1 MLQHKSYYFQIYFYF
16 VFRWFYTPTKAR
28 RCTPSGRD
36 FPLPWS
42 IGGAPQWIVGPT
54 LCWWVW
60 RKCYF
65 CSVHSAGVQWY
76 SLLQL
81 DITTVSVH
89 TAYNAI
95 CVLLYTYVYI
105 CIGIFVTLT
114 IYLLI
119 SQYSTFLHA
128 AFSSLSSLLF
138 HQSWLYKK
146 LWSEVEVL
154 LLLRCLCILLSF
166 HRRRKLLSKQE
177 YSSYLLWGLVST
189 CLQLQH
195 SSVYIFPV

>member
-1 MLQHKSYYFQIYFYF
+1 M
-16 VFRWFYTPTKAR
+16 FRWFYTPTKTR
-28 RCTPSGRD
+28 RSTPSGWD

-42 IGGAPQWIVGPT
+42 IGGVPQWIMGPT
-54 LCWWVW
+54 LRWWVW

-65 CSVHSAGVQWY
+65 CSVHSAGVQY
-76 SLLQL
+76 CSLLQL

-95 CVLLYTYVYI
+95 ICVLFYTYTFACLSLSPSIYS
-105 CIGIFVTLT
+105 FVNTLH
-114 IYLLI
+114 
-119 SQYSTFLHA
+119 SCMLH

-154 LLLRCLCILLSF
+154 LLFCWLCILLSF
-166 HRRRKLLSKQE
+166 HHRRKLLSEQE
-177 YSSYLLWGLVST
+177 YSSYLLLVSFLT

-195 SSVYIFPV
+195 SSMYIFPV